1 MSEKNSN
8 MSPLEKSFKI
18 KIPYTDIKSNMD
30 LEFDN
35 LSKSL
40 KIPGFRP
47 GKVPISF
54 VKNKYFKDV
63 ISRTSEKLI
72 QEEGNKTIEKNKYR
86 LAVPPKVKLL
96 SELKE
101 NIDLEAEFHIE
112 VLPAF
117 KINDFSKIT
126 LNRYISSVTDQ
137 DVNNVIKKLHN
148 DNKVFKKAPPEREA
162 KKNDRLLISY
172 KGFIEKEQFE
182 GGSAENQIIDLGNNA
197 YLPEF
202 EKNLL
207 GKKLNDKFE
216 LEILFPK
223 SYHVENLREKK
234 ATFKISINEI
244 SIPEL
249 MKDDKDLAI
258 KMGAKTVEELKTK
271 ITNELEKYSE
281 ELSFAIMKN
290 QIIKNIVSN
299 YNFDLPPSLVLR
311 EKEII
316 KKSIKRE
323 KEDNKEKNKKIEEK
337 IRKEAENKVKIG
349 IVLSEMG
356 IQNKVNVTNQE
367 IETELAR
374 ICMQYPGKEKEIV
387 EYYKNNPAQM
397 NSLKSPIFEN
407 KVIKLIAE
415 KASVKEEKI
424 SSEELN
430 SKISSIEKEMTSN

>member
-54 VKNKYFKDV
+54 VTNKYFKDV

-126 LNRYISSVTDQ
+126 LNKYISSVTEQ

-162 KKNDRLLISY
+162 KK
-172 KGFIEKEQFE
+172 K
-182 GGSAENQIIDLGNNA
+182 
-197 YLPEF
+197 
-202 EKNLL
+202 
-207 GKKLNDKFE
+207 
-216 LEILFPK
+216 
-223 SYHVENLREKK
+223 
-234 ATFKISINEI
+234 
-244 SIPEL
+244 
-249 MKDDKDLAI
+249 
-258 KMGAKTVEELKTK
+258 
-271 ITNELEKYSE
+271 
-281 ELSFAIMKN
+281 
-290 QIIKNIVSN
+290 
-299 YNFDLPPSLVLR
+299 
-311 EKEII
+311 
-316 KKSIKRE
+316 
-323 KEDNKEKNKKIEEK
+323 
-337 IRKEAENKVKIG
+337 
-349 IVLSEMG
+349 
-356 IQNKVNVTNQE
+356 
-367 IETELAR
+367 
-374 ICMQYPGKEKEIV
+374 
-387 EYYKNNPAQM
+387 
-397 NSLKSPIFEN
+397 
-407 KVIKLIAE
+407 
-415 KASVKEEKI
+415 
-424 SSEELN
+424 
-430 SKISSIEKEMTSN
+430 